1 MLIDEEVS
9 ESIMAPIDG
18 GVGVNGRE
26 DEGAAAELLRDIRL
40 KRKERVR
47 AEQAIALDED
57 DAGAAEGVDTWE
69 DIGEAAIRYLSEC
82 GKDLEPMAIL
92 IEAAAR
98 DEKPP
103 QSLAAAMSL
112 LADMVETYWE
122 QGLYPPADEDE
133 ADGVEARF
141 MPLSGLS
148 GGSNDREGALILPV
162 RNMVLLKVGNETLRY
177 ADKVMVDAASQV
189 QAGDADAKAAR
200 AEARQAAYDR
210 FERLVTVAGRK
221 GVEPTLE
228 AIAKA
233 ETEWRRA
240 VEFIIKRASPY
251 MPAASRLTGEL
262 EGIREWLS
270 GLAKRLP
277 AEEDK
282 AEAGGDSA
290 GSASDGDTSTSS
302 GSAEGGGGK
311 GFVAGKIDS
320 REDALRAVNA
330 AADYFARREPHSPVG
345 KALREIDRRA
355 RMGLQELIAE
365 LIPAADARTEF
376 YWRSGIRPPADEAP
390 AETKSGDDWD

>member
-1 MLIDEEVS
+1 MLIDEEVR

-18 GVGVNGRE
+18 GVGADGRQ
-26 DEGAAAELLRDIRL
+26 DEGAAADLLRDIRL

-57 DAGAAEGVDTWE
+57 DAGAAEGVETWE
-69 DIGEAAIRYLSEC
+69 DIAEDAIRYLAEC

-98 DEKPP
+98 DDKPAE
-103 QSLAAAMSL
+103 SLATAMSL
-112 LADMVETYWE
+112 LADLVEMYWE
-122 QGLYPPADEDE
+122 QGLYPPADDDE

-162 RNMVLLKVGNETLRY
+162 RQMVLLKVGNETLRY
-177 ADKVMVDAASQV
+177 ADKVMIDAASQAP
-189 QAGDADAKAAR
+189 AGDADAKAAK
-200 AEARQAAYDR
+200 AEARQVAYDR

-221 GVEPTLE
+221 GVAP
-228 AIAKA
+228 AIAAVTAA

-240 VEFIIKRASPY
+240 VEFIVKRASPY
-251 MPAASRLTGEL
+251 MPAASRLTSEL
-262 EGIREWLS
+262 EGIREWLT
-270 GLAKRLP
+270 GLVKRLP
-277 AEEDK
+277 E
-282 AEAGGDSA
+282 EAGEA
-290 GSASDGDTSTSS
+290 DGADS
-302 GSAEGGGGK
+302 GSEGGGNSSPESGDGGGGK

-345 KALREIDRRA
+345 KSLREIDRRA

-390 AETKSGDDWD
+390 AAEKSGGDDWD